1 MIGWH
6 RAEGFKSKKEKSFQI
21 LRILFKIYLH
31 KPEEELL
38 NLCINERLKILMQ
51 HTRIYLLNCG
61 LNLT

>member
-6 RAEGFKSKKEKSFQI
+6 RAEGFKSNKEKSFQN
-21 LRILFKIYLH
+21 LRIFFKIYLQ

-38 NLCINERLKILMQ
+38 NLCINEQLKILMQ

-61 LNLT
+61 LILT